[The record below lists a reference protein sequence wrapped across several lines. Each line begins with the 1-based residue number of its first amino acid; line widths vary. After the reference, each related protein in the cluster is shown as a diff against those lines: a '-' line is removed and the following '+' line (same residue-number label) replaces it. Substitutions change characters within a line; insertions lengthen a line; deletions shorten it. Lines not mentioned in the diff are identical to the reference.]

1 MVETTQKITGEVKIS
16 PATLNITQKIK
27 NVLAF
32 KEKVGEFSERSVT
45 ELSEIIFGGGIEL
58 GASDLHLE
66 PEKGQAKIR
75 VRIDGLLQDVIMIN
89 WKAYESLLS
98 RIKLISGIKLN
109 ITDRPQDCLLYT
121 SPSPR
126 D

>member
-45 ELSEIIFGGGIEL
+45 ELSEIIFGGGIKL
-58 GASDLHLE
+58 RASDLHLE

-89 WKAYESLLS
+89 WKTYESLLS
-98 RIKLISGIKLN
+98 RIKLISGITCS
-109 ITDRPQDCLLYT
+109 IFSTQYT
-121 SPSPR
+121 AR
-126 D
+126 